1 MTRDLALILSATLIV
16 ITAMIC
22 ATMLVINVE
31 GVDVIAAFG
40 VITAGIG
47 IAGVALGRLSGAPV
61 TEVGK

>member
-22 ATMLVINVE
+22 ATVLVINVE
-31 GVDVIAAFG
+31 NVDVIAAFG

>member
-1 MTRDLALILSATLIV
+1 MTRDLSLVFCATLIV

-22 ATMLVINVE
+22 ATVLVINVE